1 MLLTIKDK
9 EYGLKFGQLAFEPL
23 EDELEKGGADII
35 LQILLE
41 QSKGIVKTYAKL
53 VYEAIKLWCR
63 SKERDI
69 DMTYIE
75 FRDWF
80 DPLPNDSDEAKTIQ
94 SQFESSFVQGKT
106 VDEWIKHILD
116 LASGSDQHEKESEVK
131 PKEKGKPTSTRVQKS
146 LKTVQ
151 GGESMDKPTKS

>member
-69 DMTYIE
+69 DITYIE
-75 FRDWF
+75 FREWF
-80 DPLPNDSDEAKTIQ
+80 DALPNSTDEAKTIQ

-116 LASGSDQHEKESEVK
+116 LASESVEESEVK
-131 PKEKGKPTSTRVQKS
+131 KAKEKKPISTRAQKS
-146 LKTVQ
+146 SKTVQ
-151 GGESMDKPTKS
+151 GGESTDKPTKY

>member
-63 SKERDI
+63 SKERDF
-69 DMTYIE
+69 DMTYID
-75 FRDWF
+75 FREWF
-80 DPLPNDSDEAKTIQ
+80 DALPNSTDEAKTIQ
-94 SQFESSFVQGKT
+94 TQFEQSFVQGRT

-116 LASGSDQHEKESEVK
+116 LASGEVQDTESEVK
-131 PKEKGKPTSTRVQKS
+131 KAKEKKPISTRAQKS
-146 LKTVQ
+146 SKTAQ
-151 GGESMDKPTKS
+151 GGESTDKPTKS